1 MSRSR
6 TIESHLGQLRELQ
19 SIIASMKT
27 LSQMELHK
35 LGGIAASQHAM
46 ARSLQQMA
54 ADFYHHYPQGEVAEE
69 ETLWLLLGSERGF
82 CGDFN
87 EALLRQL
94 PQLLPEVARH
104 PGRLL
109 AVGRKL
115 WTRLE
120 VTLPGHIPLS
130 GASVSEE
137 VPRIL
142 IPVVNSIQQRMSE
155 EGLVALR
162 VLYHDDESG
171 GLAVRRLL
179 PPELPTEL
187 HPAQSPPRTPPLLQ
201 LPPREFL
208 SGFLQHYLYL
218 GLNELLMLSLL
229 AENQFRVQHLEGAVH
244 RLDERLAALSI
255 RANALRQEE
264 ITEEIE
270 MILLGIT

>member
-54 ADFYHHYPQGEVAEE
+54 TDFYHHYPQGAVAEE
-69 ETLWLLLGSERGF
+69 ATLWLLLGSERGF

-94 PQLLPEVARH
+94 PQLPQLLPEALDH

-120 VTLPGHIPLS
+120 VTKY
-130 GASVSEE
+130 E
-137 VPRIL
+137 
-142 IPVVNSIQQRMSE
+142 
-155 EGLVALR
+155 
-162 VLYHDDESG
+162 
-171 GLAVRRLL
+171 
-179 PPELPTEL
+179 
-187 HPAQSPPRTPPLLQ
+187 
-201 LPPREFL
+201 
-208 SGFLQHYLYL
+208 
-218 GLNELLMLSLL
+218 
-229 AENQFRVQHLEGAVH
+229 
-244 RLDERLAALSI
+244 
-255 RANALRQEE
+255 
-264 ITEEIE
+264 
-270 MILLGIT
+270 

>member
-1 MSRSR
+1 VSRSR

-46 ARSLQQMA
+46 AKSLQQMA
-54 ADFYHHYPQGEVAEE
+54 ADFYYHYPQGVVAEE

-137 VPRIL
+137 VPRTL

-162 VLYHDDESG
+162 VLYHDDENG

-179 PPELPTEL
+179 PPELP
-187 HPAQSPPRTPPLLQ
+187 PAQSPHRTAPLLQ
-201 LPPREFL
+201 LLPSEFL

-218 GLNELLMLSLL
+218 GLNELFMLSLL
-229 AENQFRVQHLEGAVH
+229 TENRFRVQHLEGAVH

-270 MILLGIT
+270 MILLGIV